1 MVVHSADEK
10 RKFIRV
16 LPEVCLGDREEIV
29 ALIARM
35 SPTDERPRP
44 PRGDRGRER
53 LPVPE
58 SSWRT

>member
-1 MVVHSADEK
+1 MIVHSCDEK

-35 SPTDERPRP
+35 SPTDSDL
-44 PRGDRGRER
+44 DRLAGSWLREIT
-53 LPVPE
+53 
-58 SSWRT
+58 SS